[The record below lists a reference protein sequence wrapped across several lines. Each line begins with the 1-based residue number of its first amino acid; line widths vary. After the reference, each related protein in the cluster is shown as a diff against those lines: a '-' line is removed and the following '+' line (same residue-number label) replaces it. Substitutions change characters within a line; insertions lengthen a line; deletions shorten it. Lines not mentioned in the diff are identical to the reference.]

1 MNFLLVIAM
10 KDVFKSGFVL
20 LVIVVE
26 ASAVRH
32 SNDLGVGGE
41 GAAVQGAPA
50 NHYRSTSVS

>member
-1 MNFLLVIAM
+1 MFLNLE
-10 KDVFKSGFVL
+10 FFL